1 MLAVVGVNVSLAA
14 GPDVTVKGELA
25 PMSPV
30 AVALMLPVAATVD
43 VNEVV
48 ETPAV
53 GVTGEAGVNAPV
65 KPLAVKLTALVAEVT
80 TLPKLSWIPALYR
93 TAVPAA
99 VEAVAAGVNT
109 SLAAGP
115 GVTVSDVV
123 APVKPTALALI
134 LPLPAVVEVN
144 EVVAT
149 PELGA
154 TGEAGLKVP
163 VRPLTANVTAF
174 VAVVTV
180 FPKLS

>member
-99 VEAVAAGVNT
+99 VEAVAGVNT